1 MSDTRL
7 QQFAED
13 LHQEVLAKAA
23 IDAGEAGDANVLLR
37 EEAFTEHILEL
48 LGDHNEADGVELAYY
63 EARKNSNAPAAKLNA
78 WSLSGDGATADLF
91 VVLYRGDGEPFDVGL
106 PDTRDHFNRGHGF
119 LKRALAGLHTKTEE
133 ASPGF
138 RVLQQLFEAK
148 DSLTTV
154 RLFFITDGI
163 VRSLALD
170 EEQLPGVEVRYVV
183 WDLDKLSRL
192 RVGHR
197 EVIELD
203 FVGDYDGA
211 VPCLKTADPTGE
223 YQTFLAFFPAAVLA
237 RIYGEHGQ
245 RLLER
250 NVRAFLQSKGKINR
264 GLQKTLKE
272 EPHRF
277 LAYNNGLCCTAAEV
291 RARDGALEWVKD
303 FQIVN
308 GGQTTAS
315 IYHALKKE
323 KVDVSHV
330 TVQVKL
336 TVLKDPAKVSEIVPL
351 ISRYANSQNKVNGAD
366 FSANGHFHNMLEQLS
381 RSVWAPAASGL
392 QRGTHWYYERAR
404 GSYADDKARQSTP
417 ALKRKWEQ
425 ENPPLQ
431 KFTKTD
437 LAKYEHAW
445 LGLPHLVCL
454 GAEKNFNKLAE
465 RMEEDGEPVVDLNCF
480 QHLVAKAILF
490 RTAEKVFTSCNL
502 VGYRANS
509 VAYAM
514 AWLSER
520 SKRRIDLNKIWQDQ
534 RLTPLLVEAL
544 GVVCSEAHR
553 HISDADGN
561 PGERSKKPEFWD
573 DFRGHAI
580 SLPKAWEEEWATS
593 SFEAPTSE
601 EDAIAA
607 EWEKV
612 RHRLLADNRTIQ
624 GLEAYT
630 NREWLPK
637 YRREAVATL
646 AALDWKALKKKPGLG
661 IKKLRV
667 LVEMFAI
674 AANDTEPRAEAPNDG

>member
-1 MSDTRL
+1 
-7 QQFAED
+7 
-13 LHQEVLAKAA
+13 
-23 IDAGEAGDANVLLR
+23 
-37 EEAFTEHILEL
+37 
-48 LGDHNEADGVELAYY
+48 
-63 EARKNSNAPAAKLNA
+63 
-78 WSLSGDGATADLF
+78 
-91 VVLYRGDGEPFDVGL
+91 
-106 PDTRDHFNRGHGF
+106 
-119 LKRALAGLHTKTEE
+119 
-133 ASPGF
+133 
-138 RVLQQLFEAK
+138 
-148 DSLTTV
+148 V
-154 RLFFITDGI
+154 RLFFLTDGV
-163 VRSLALD
+163 VRSLDL
-170 EEQLPGVEVRYVV
+170 EEESFPGIEVRYVV

-203 FVGDYDGA
+203 FVNDYEGA
-211 VPCLKTADPTGE
+211 LPCLKTADPTGE
-223 YQTFLAFFPAAVLA
+223 YQTFLAFLSAPVLA

-291 RARDGALEWVKD
+291 RLSGGSLEWVKD

-323 KVDVSHV
+323 KVDVSQV
-330 TVQVKL
+330 VVQIKL
-336 TVLKDPAKVSEIVPL
+336 TVLKDPAKISEIVPL

-366 FSANGHFHNMLEQLS
+366 FAANGAYHQVLEQLS

-404 GSYADDKARQSTP
+404 GSYADDKASQSSP
-417 ALKRKWEQ
+417 AQRRKWEQ
-425 ENPPLQ
+425 ENPTLQ

-445 LGLPHLVCL
+445 LGLPHYVCL
-454 GAEKNFNKLAE
+454 GAEKNFNKLAD
-465 RMEEDGEPVVDLNCF
+465 RMEEDGEPLVDVNYF
-480 QHLVAKAILF
+480 QQLVAKTILF
-490 RTAEKVFTSCNL
+490 RTAEKVFTAQDL
-502 VGYRANS
+502 VQWRAQS
-509 VAYAM
+509 VAYAV
-514 AWLSER
+514 AWLTEKSN
-520 SKRRIDLNKIWQDQ
+520 RRINLSRIWSEQ
-534 RLTPLLVEAL
+534 RLPPGLVEVLAKA
-544 GVVCSEAHR
+544 CCAAHK
-553 HISDADGN
+553 HLSATEGN
-561 PGERSKKPEFWD
+561 AGERSKKPDCWQEFQEQKID
-573 DFRGHAI
+573 
-580 SLPKAWEEEWATS
+580 LPSEWEAEWAES
-593 SFEAPTSE
+593 SFVAPTNE

-612 RHRLLADNRTIQ
+612 RVRLLRDNRTIQ
-624 GLEAYT
+624 ALEAYT

-646 AALDWKALKKKPGLG
+646 AAHDWKSLKRKPGVGL
-661 IKKLRV
+661 KKLRA

-674 AANDTEPRAEAPNDG
+674 AAADL

>member
-1 MSDTRL
+1 MADDRL
-7 QQFAED
+7 QQFASD
-13 LHQEVLAKAA
+13 LHQEILAKAS
-23 IDAGEAGDANVLLR
+23 IDESESGDSNVLLR

-63 EARKNSNAPAAKLNA
+63 EAVGVRGAPAAKLNA
-78 WSLSGDGATADLF
+78 WSLSGDGATADFF
-91 VVLYRGDGEPFDVGL
+91 VVLYGGEGMPYEVGL
-106 PDTRDHFNRGHGF
+106 PKTRDHFQRAHGF
-119 LKRALAGLHTKTEE
+119 LKRALDGFHVKMEE
-133 ASPGF
+133 SSDGF
-138 RVLQQLFEAK
+138 RVMQQIYEAK

-154 RLFFITDGI
+154 RLFFITDGT
-163 VRSLALD
+163 VRTLD
-170 EEQLPGVEVRYVV
+170 LQEEQLPGMEVRYVV

-203 FVGDYDGA
+203 FVNVYERA
-211 VPCLKTADPTGE
+211 IPCLRTADPTGE
-223 YQTFLAFFPAAVLA
+223 YQTFLAYFPAPILA

-291 RARDGALEWVKD
+291 RAPNGAIEWVKD

-323 KVDVSHV
+323 KVDISHV

-336 TVLKDPAKVSEIVPL
+336 TVLKDPSKVSEIVPL

-366 FSANGHFHNMLEQLS
+366 FAANGRFHHVLEQLS
-381 RSVWAPAASGL
+381 RAVWAPAASGL

-404 GSYADDKARQSTP
+404 GSFADDKARQGTP
-417 ALKRKWEQ
+417 ALKKKWEL
-425 ENPPLQ
+425 ENPPKQ

-445 LGLPHLVCL
+445 LGVPHLVCL

-465 RMEEDGEPVVDLNCF
+465 RMEDEGEPVVDVNYF
-480 QHLVAKAILF
+480 QRLIAKAILF
-490 RTAEKVFTSCNL
+490 RTAEKVFSSLDLT
-502 VGYRANS
+502 GYRANS
-509 VAYAM
+509 VAYAV
-514 AWLSER
+514 AWLAER
-520 SKRRIDLNKIWQDQ
+520 SQRRIDLDRIWMEQ
-534 RLTPLLVEAL
+534 RLSPALVDAL
-544 GVVCSEAHR
+544 GLVCAEAQR
-553 HISDADGN
+553 HISSAGGN
-561 PGERSKKPEFWD
+561 PGERSKKKDFWEEF
-573 DFRGHAI
+573 GA
-580 SLPKAWEEEWATS
+580 LPIALDPAWEAEWAEVAFDT
-593 SFEAPTSE
+593 PTDE
-601 EDAIAA
+601 EDAISA

-612 RHRLLADNRTIQ
+612 RRQFLNDSRTIQ

-630 NREWLPK
+630 NREWVAK
-637 YRREAVATL
+637 YRRKPVASF
-646 AALDWKALKKKPGLG
+646 AANDWKALKRMPGLG
-661 IKKLRV
+661 VKRLKG
-667 LVEMFAI
+667 LVEMFCI
-674 AANDTEPRAEAPNDG
+674 AANDL